1 MFDQT
6 ARLGLLCSLVW
17 LEYVGIVAGNKNIKN
32 PWKVGRLQSAHQKT
46 LGGGNSNI
54 FFHVHLYL
62 GGRWTHFD
70 DHIFQMGWFN
80 HQPELLVFLDVFC
93 VGDIPWAPRPPPNT
107 RTRPPGALGVF
118 WAAFGG
124 ENSCF
129 WWWNFLFWWWN
140 FLFLAVKLPVLVVKL
155 PVFGG
160 ETSVLVVKLPVFGG
174 ETSCFGGETSC
185 FWWWNFL
192 FLVVKLPVF
201 GGETSCFW
209 WWNFLFLVV
218 KLPVF
223 GGETS
228 YRLTKKDGSLKFNRG
243 VSITVPYCTY
253 IGGIKQ
259 MQMYIW

>member
-32 PWKVGRLQSAHQKT
+32 PWKVERLQSAHQKT
-46 LGGGNSNI
+46 LGGGNSI
-54 FFHVHLYL
+54 FFHFHLYL

-80 HQPELLVFLDVFC
+80 HQPELLVFFGCFLCWWYTLGSQTPPQTPGHDRLVL
-93 VGDIPWAPRPPPNT
+93 WASFE
-107 RTRPPGALGVF
+107 LH
-118 WAAFGG
+118 
-124 ENSCF
+124 
-129 WWWNFLFWWWN
+129 
-140 FLFLAVKLPVLVVKL
+140 LVVR
-155 PVFGG
+155 
-160 ETSVLVVKLPVFGG
+160 LPVFGG
-174 ETSCFGGETSC
+174 ETSC
-185 FWWWNFL
+185 
-192 FLVVKLPVF
+192 F